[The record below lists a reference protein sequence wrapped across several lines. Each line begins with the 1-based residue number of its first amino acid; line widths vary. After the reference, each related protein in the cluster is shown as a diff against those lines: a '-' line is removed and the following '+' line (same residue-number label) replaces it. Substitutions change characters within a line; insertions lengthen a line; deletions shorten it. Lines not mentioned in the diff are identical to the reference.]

1 MRTVVVRLGAVL
13 ATAIVAV
20 AALGTPA
27 WAHNELIGSDPAEGS
42 TVTSAITTV
51 TLTFA
56 QPIPAQDTTVAVI
69 GPDGV
74 SYSTGVLRAE
84 GSKALQ
90 DVRPLPPGAITV
102 QWRTISLDGDPVR
115 GEFGFTNAYVAPT
128 PTQPPPTTPP
138 ATEPNATVVAAS
150 PVAAGGETAGGTGW
164 LVAIAVLVVVAA
176 AGAGFVLW
184 RRRT

>member
-74 SYSTGVLRAE
+74 SYSTGPS
-84 GSKALQ
+84 G
-90 DVRPLPPGAITV
+90 
-102 QWRTISLDGDPVR
+102 RTP
-115 GEFGFTNAYVAPT
+115 VAPGRDHR
-128 PTQPPPTTPP
+128 
-138 ATEPNATVVAAS
+138 AVADDL
-150 PVAAGGETAGGTGW
+150 PRRRPRAGRVRIHQRLCGTH
-164 LVAIAVLVVVAA
+164 ADPAA
-176 AGAGFVLW
+176 ADHTASD
-184 RRRT
+184 

>member
-84 GSKALQ
+84 GSKAHQ